1 MSKKN
6 NSYKDSLEEIESII
20 HRIESGEPDI
30 DELSLLVK
38 RAATLIKECK
48 KKLKSTEEDLSKTLE
63 DLED

>member
-6 NSYKDSLEEIESII
+6 SSYKDSLEEIESII